1 MSSKR
6 NSLNLFDVES
16 NHDDYKWY
24 VENKQALV
32 KVKDAFARPLKFE
45 GQSQFV
51 IKESGVDYNV
61 VTKMNLNET
70 NIGVVSTDLASEL
83 TNRAAGDATN
93 AANLTSAQTTL
104 QANIDA
110 EVVRATAKENSN
122 EVKIDANTANIN
134 ANYATLDGKIDT
146 EISNRQTAVTAERA
160 WTTGQIAGLQTQIS
174 NILSDATPQVLDD
187 LASIVSAFQAADNT
201 LTGTVGAMDTRLTAV
216 EGILTTLL
224 ANN

>member
-6 NSLNLFDVES
+6 NCINLYDQET
-16 NHDDYKWY
+16 NDDNYKWLIKN
-24 VENKQALV
+24 VQAEV
-32 KVKDAFARPLKFE
+32 KVEDAFSRPLKFE

-104 QANIDA
+104 QSNIDA
-110 EVVRATAKENSN
+110 EIVRATAKENSN
-122 EVKIDANTANIN
+122 EVKIDANTANIT

-146 EISNRQTAVTAERA
+146 EISDRQTAVTAERA
-160 WTTGQIAGLQTQIS
+160 WTTGQVSGLQTQITNLLS
-174 NILSDATPQVLDD
+174 NVDATALNS
-187 LASIVSAFQAADNT
+187 LAEIVTAFEAADQT
-201 LTGTVGAMDTRLTAV
+201 LTGTVGALNTRLTDLEAV
-216 EGILTTLL
+216 VLALTQ
-224 ANN
+224 N